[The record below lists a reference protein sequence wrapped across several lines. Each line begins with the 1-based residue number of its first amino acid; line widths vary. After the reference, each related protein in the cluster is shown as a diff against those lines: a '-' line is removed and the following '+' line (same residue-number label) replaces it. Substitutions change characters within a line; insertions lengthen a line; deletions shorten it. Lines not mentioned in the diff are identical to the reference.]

1 MQSGM
6 ISGVLIRERVVHMY
20 SGKTTKKRSLITLC
34 IVLTLMM
41 SILGAASLS
50 VVFAEDGDN
59 NVGNESKAKRTI
71 MIYLDGASSEAN
83 NPVCSAMIKEY
94 VNAKFNRDDLRIIVM
109 TGGSSKWHLDS
120 KYLRDRDGN
129 SGTLSEI
136 SNEYNQI
143 WEVYGATNDAEGYIK
158 LLDADGVSGDGE
170 GARKSAVELMKNP
183 DTLKG
188 FINFAKNYAPAEK
201 YCLILNDHGNGPGRG
216 YGLDDHDTANPNGMM
231 SVAGLKQAIS
241 ESDVVKNGG
250 KFDFIDLDCCMM
262 GNFEMP
268 LALSDY
274 IETI

>member
-1 MQSGM
+1 M
-6 ISGVLIRERVVHMY
+6 ISIF
-20 SGKTTKKRSLITLC
+20 
-34 IVLTLMM
+34 
-41 SILGAASLS
+41 GAASLS
-50 VVFAEDGDN
+50 VVFAENGDN
-59 NVGNESKAKRTI
+59 KVGNESKAKRTI

-94 VNAKFNRDDLRIIVM
+94 VNAKFDRDDIRIIVM

-120 KYLRDRDGN
+120 KYLRDRD

-201 YCLILNDHGNGPGRG
+201 YCLILNDHGSGPGRG
-216 YGLDDHDTANPNGMM
+216 YGLDDHDTVNSDVMM
-231 SVAGLKQAIS
+231 SVVGLR
-241 ESDVVKNGG
+241 
-250 KFDFIDLDCCMM
+250 
-262 GNFEMP
+262 
-268 LALSDY
+268 
-274 IETI
+274 